1 MTKRVAPLNLTAQL
15 SYRPAGTPPGGL
27 VASSVG
33 NYYPGL
39 EVDLRNLRRRLF
51 VGIVLHE
58 AVDVTL
64 APIEPSYTISR
75 HVCQIAASPPQS
87 DMRAAF
93 LGHLLVMHVPL
104 HRSLRVPSAAAG
116 SGAVQRTELAA
127 IDLRVPTHG
136 RNI

>member
-64 APIEPSYTISR
+64 ALLN
-75 HVCQIAASPPQS
+75 
-87 DMRAAF
+87 RATRSAGTCAK
-93 LGHLLVMHVPL
+93 LQPHLH
-104 HRSLRVPSAAAG
+104 S
-116 SGAVQRTELAA
+116 QT
-127 IDLRVPTHG
+127 
-136 RNI
+136 